1 MYYRGKLQVNGS
13 FSAKQ
18 IFVEDKNLLTLITE
32 MQTEISDLKK
42 ILGSKMKTV
51 FIFLIGFVFLTVVM
65 HK

>member
-1 MYYRGKLQVNGS
+1 MQVNGS